1 MHLTLEL
8 LNASTLCTL
17 TGVSGNKRIHTT
29 GFVTSYA
36 KRIITALREIIHSN
50 RIRTLTTS
58 AAPIFAYFSDNI
70 QQLINR
76 VFYEVVSKSTVYI
89 KWYPQFLSESC
100 HF

>member
-50 RIRTLTTS
+50 RIRTLTTF
-58 AAPIFAYFSDNI
+58 AAPIFAFLSDNI
-70 QQLINR
+70 QQLIES
-76 VFYEVVSKSTVYI
+76 FM
-89 KWYPQFLSESC
+89 QLSANLLCTLSGILNY
-100 HF
+100 